1 MATPTEIPE
10 ISPRDAWALLE
21 RDPKSVLV
29 DVRTE
34 PEWGFVGLPD
44 LSPLGKQV
52 VRLSWQIYP
61 AMAVDP
67 GFAERLAATGI
78 TPEHSLLF
86 LCRSGARSLAA
97 ARLMAAQGFARC
109 YNVSDGFEGPA
120 DGTRHR
126 GTVAGWKHD
135 GLPWVQG

>member
-1 MATPTEIPE
+1 MAEIPE
-10 ISPRDAWALLE
+10 ITPRDAWALLE
-21 RDPKSVLV
+21 RDPKAVLV

-34 PEWGFVGLPD
+34 PEWGYVGLPD

-52 VRLSWQIYP
+52 VRLSWQAYP

-67 GFAERLAATGI
+67 GFAERLAASGV

-97 ARLMAAQGFARC
+97 ARLMTAQGFPRC

-120 DGTRHR
+120 DGARHR